1 MHRIE
6 RIVIH
11 VVLLA
16 LVVVLLADFE
26 GPGRSAI
33 GDEPRPAD
41 KLGPADEVLLRGDDG
56 ELVLTNTKGRLAF
69 GERPTERIWS
79 IGSVNVSRLLKTLMD
94 ADRFGEARTELQ
106 EEAAEQNAAYEA
118 RFEAFQQEN
127 ADVNQESPDFPRVQ
141 AQFQQMMQE
150 YQSWQQG
157 TMAIRQKLGAE
168 QIESAYRELIEAVDI
183 VAERQGIDIVT
194 QFVPTGE
201 PFDAE
206 TMDVASLQVR
216 RRGLLRYPDEIDITE
231 AVAEE
236 LGL

>member
-6 RIVIH
+6 RIIVH

-16 LVVVLLADFE
+16 LLVTLFADFE

-79 IGSVNVSRLLKTLMD
+79 IGAVNVSRLLSSLMD

-106 EEAAEQNAAYEA
+106 EEAAEQNTAYET
-118 RFEAFQQEN
+118 RFKAFDQEN
-127 ADVNQESPDFPRVQ
+127 ADITPESPDFPRVQ
-141 AQFQQMMQE
+141 AQFKQMMQE
-150 YQSWQQG
+150 YQNWQQG

-183 VAERQGIDIVT
+183 VAERQGIDLVT
-194 QFVPTGE
+194 QFVPTGD
-201 PFDAE
+201 PFESE
-206 TMDVASLQVR
+206 TMDIASQQVR

-231 AVAEE
+231 AVADE

>member
-6 RIVIH
+6 RIVVH
-11 VVLLA
+11 VALLA
-16 LVVVLLADFE
+16 LVVIILADFQ

-41 KLGPADEVLLRGDDG
+41 QLGPADEVLLRGDDG

-79 IGSVNVSRLLKTLMD
+79 IGAVNVSRLLKTLMD

-106 EEAAEQNAAYEA
+106 EEAAEQDAAYEA

-127 ADVNQESPDFPRVQ
+127 ADVNRESPDFPRVQ

-150 YQSWQQG
+150 YQTWQQG
-157 TMAIRQKLGAE
+157 TMAIRQKLGADHGGQE
-168 QIESAYRELIEAVDI
+168 GEVFHRGAPGSESADGFDRQKAAQEALNGSLRP
-183 VAERQGIDIVT
+183 EWPRSSIDWNLV
-194 QFVPTGE
+194 VNGE
-201 PFDAE
+201 H
-206 TMDVASLQVR
+206 SLAICSKAI
-216 RRGLLRYPDEIDITE
+216 YF
-231 AVAEE
+231 
-236 LGL
+236 

>member
-1 MHRIE
+1 
-6 RIVIH
+6 
-11 VVLLA
+11 
-16 LVVVLLADFE
+16 
-26 GPGRSAI
+26 
-33 GDEPRPAD
+33 
-41 KLGPADEVLLRGDDG
+41 
-56 ELVLTNTKGRLAF
+56 
-69 GERPTERIWS
+69 
-79 IGSVNVSRLLKTLMD
+79 
-94 ADRFGEARTELQ
+94 
-106 EEAAEQNAAYEA
+106 
-118 RFEAFQQEN
+118 
-127 ADVNQESPDFPRVQ
+127 
-141 AQFQQMMQE
+141 
-150 YQSWQQG
+150 
-157 TMAIRQKLGAE
+157 MAIRQKLGAE